1 MRVIKSP
8 SLRKPIV
15 QGGNDMRSAL
25 FCSVI
30 AAALVAASS
39 NSFAAEVSPSF
50 EPGQPWNCWG
60 KPCPQSPRIAG
71 NTGKSWLGFA
81 VSPSRRVFKSDALG
95 REIDARNTA
104 KKECETTTLRTCY
117 VIAVPESADVSA
129 VGCTYGGRS
138 ESFLGGSALNAQKDI
153 ALNKAKGAGFPE
165 STCAEF
171 YTY

>member
-1 MRVIKSP
+1 MYSRSILAGAVVLTFMIP
-8 SLRKPIV
+8 SLV
-15 QGGNDMRSAL
+15 S
-25 FCSVI
+25 
-30 AAALVAASS
+30 
-39 NSFAAEVSPSF
+39 AAEVTP
-50 EPGQPWNCWG
+50 QPT
-60 KPCPQSPRIAG
+60 PAPQSPRIAG
-71 NTGKSWLGFA
+71 NTGTSWLGFA
-81 VSPSRRVFKSDALG
+81 VSPSRRVFKSDPLRG
-95 REIDARNTA
+95 EIDARNTA